1 MVLYSIIDI
10 ADVLCENHNE
20 AQCVLKQI
28 NGGFVELHSS
38 TLSGENKVKR
48 LYSTNPA
55 LYLDKR
61 YYPF

>member
-10 ADVLCENHNE
+10 ADVFSENHKE

-28 NGGFVELHSS
+28 DGGFVELYSG
-38 TLSGENKVKR
+38 TLSGENKVRR

>member
-1 MVLYSIIDI
+1 MILYSIIDI
-10 ADVLCENHNE
+10 ADVFCENHNE

-28 NGGFVELHSS
+28 NGGFVELYSGASS
-38 TLSGENKVKR
+38 DTNKVKR

-61 YYPF
+61 YYPV